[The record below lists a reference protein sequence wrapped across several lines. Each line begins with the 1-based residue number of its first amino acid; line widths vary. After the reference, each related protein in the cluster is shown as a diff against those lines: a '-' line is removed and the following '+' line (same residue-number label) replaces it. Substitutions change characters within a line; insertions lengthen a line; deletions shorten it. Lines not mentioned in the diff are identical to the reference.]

1 MSATTLQLA
10 VVEPL
15 AAALREDKLGDFNA
29 VSPLAACLMPLLD
42 ALSWRGSPRDVA
54 EALPHFANSLDLVDL
69 RNVLVTLGF
78 ESHCERTSLD
88 KIDIRFLPCLYVQ
101 ADGNAYVLRSFEGGK
116 FQAFDGSQNRD
127 CEIESSRTRGEAY
140 FFTDT
145 GTDEANAAITSSDGW
160 FADLIKRF
168 RRTVYALLM
177 LTFVLNLVALA
188 VPLFIMI
195 VYDKVIGA
203 HSIATLPALAAGIL
217 VALLSDIVL
226 RLVRARVIGGVAG
239 RLDYIL
245 GAEAFR
251 QVLSLPPAATERSTV
266 GAQVSRLKEFESVR
280 DFFTGPL
287 ASVVL
292 ELPFLV
298 IFLAVIA
305 ALGGFIALIPLVMI
319 GAFLLVGWILLP
331 KVRESVATSGRA
343 RMERQ
348 NFLVETFGNLRTVKA
363 AAAEQVWRDRF
374 RAMSASAVMSNHET
388 AKRSVWLQTSAHL
401 LMTLSGVAVLGFGT
415 LQVLS
420 GAMTVGALIATMA
433 LVWRVL
439 SPLQAGFLAFSRLEQ
454 VKQSIRHIN
463 QLMKLRPESQ
473 AGKSSLL
480 GRSFG
485 GRVVFDRVSFRYVAD
500 ADPALLGASFAAKP
514 GELVAILGQ
523 SGAGK
528 STLLKTAAGLYYPQ
542 AGSVTIDGLDIRQ
555 IDPVEMRRVIA
566 YVPQT
571 SSLFYG
577 TIAQNLR
584 LSVPTA
590 SDEQLAEAAAEAG
603 LLHSILDLPE
613 GFETRIGHRTR
624 TQLPF
629 GFAQRLIIARA
640 LLRRAPIM
648 LLDEPATN
656 LDEGGDRVLMD
667 LLERLRGRCTILM
680 VSHRPSHIRLA
691 DKAVVLEQGIVQ
703 FAGAPDEAIEFIQS
717 TML

>member
-1 MSATTLQLA
+1 MSAAAIQVAPIESLA
-10 VVEPL
+10 E
-15 AAALREDKLGDFNA
+15 ALRDDKLGEFTA
-29 VSPLAACLMPLLD
+29 VSPTAACLMPLLE
-42 ALSWRGSPRDVA
+42 ALQWRGSPRDVA

-78 ESHCERTSLD
+78 ESYRERVSLH
-88 KIDIRFLPCLYVQ
+88 KLEKRLLPCLYVQ
-101 ADGNAYVLRSFEGGK
+101 GDGETYVIRSYENSK
-116 FQAFDGSQNRD
+116 YQVFDAKLNLER
-127 CEIESSRTRGEAY
+127 EIDPARTRGDAY
-140 FFTDT
+140 FFSKT
-145 GTDEANAAITSSDGW
+145 GTEEANAAQQAEGSW
-160 FADLIKRF
+160 FAALIKRF
-168 RRTVYALLM
+168 RTTFYSLLV
-177 LTFVLNLVALA
+177 LTFALNLVALA
-188 VPLFIMI
+188 VPLFIMV

-203 HSIATLPALAAGIL
+203 HSIETLPYLAAGIL
-217 VALLSDIVL
+217 VALLADICI
-226 RLVRARVIGGVAG
+226 RLVRSRVIGGVAG

-266 GAQVSRLKEFESVR
+266 GSQVSRLKEFESVR

-287 ASVVL
+287 VTVGL
-292 ELPFLV
+292 ELPFVFL
-298 IFLAVIA
+298 FLAVIA
-305 ALGGFIALIPLVMI
+305 ALGGLIALIPLLMI
-319 GAFLLVGWILLP
+319 VAFVLVGWLLLP
-331 KVRESVATSGRA
+331 RVRDSVATAGRA
-343 RMERQ
+343 RSERQ
-348 NFLVETFGNLRTVKA
+348 GFLVETLANLRTVKA
-363 AAAEQVWRDRF
+363 GSAEPVWRDRF
-374 RAMSASAVMSNHET
+374 RALSATAVSANYET
-388 AKRSVWLQTSAHL
+388 SKRSVMLQTSAHL

-420 GAMTVGALIATMA
+420 GAMTVGGLIATMA

-463 QLMKLRPESQ
+463 QLMQLRPESHV
-473 AGKSSLL
+473 GKSSLL

-485 GRVVFDRVSFRYVAD
+485 GRVAFDRVSFRYSAD
-500 ADPALLGASFAAKP
+500 GDPALLGAAFDAKP
-514 GELVAILGQ
+514 GEMVAILGQ

-528 STLLKTAAGLYYPQ
+528 STMLKLAAGLYYPQ
-542 AGSVTIDGLDIRQ
+542 AGAVSIDGLDLRQ
-555 IDPVEMRRVIA
+555 IDPIEMRRAIA

-577 TIAQNLR
+577 TIGQNLR

-590 SDEQLAEAAAEAG
+590 TDEELAQAAAEAG

-613 GFETRIGHRTR
+613 GFETRIGHRTQ

-656 LDEGGDRVLMD
+656 LDEGGDQILMD
-667 LLERLRGRCTILM
+667 LLERLKGRSTMLM
-680 VSHRPSHIRLA
+680 VSHRPSHIRIA
-691 DKAVVLEQGIVQ
+691 DKAVVLEQGMVQ
-703 FAGAPDEAIEFIQS
+703 FVGAPEEAISFIQS

>member
-1 MSATTLQLA
+1 MSATTLQVA
-10 VVEPL
+10 AVEPL

-29 VSPLAACLMPLLD
+29 VSPVAACLMPLLE
-42 ALSWRGSPRDVA
+42 ALRWRGSPRDVA

-88 KIDIRFLPCLYVQ
+88 RIDCRFLPCLYVQ
-101 ADGNAYVLRSFEGGK
+101 KDGDAYVLKSFEEGK
-116 FQAFDGSQNRD
+116 FLAFSGAANRD
-127 CEIESSRTRGEAY
+127 CELPPTRTRGEAY
-140 FFTDT
+140 FFTDVN
-145 GTDEANAAITSSDGW
+145 TDEANAAIPANESW
-160 FADLIKRF
+160 FGALVRRF
-168 RRTVYALLM
+168 RRTVYSLLV

-188 VPLFIMI
+188 VPLFIMV

-203 HSIATLPALAAGIL
+203 HSIETLPFLAAGIL
-217 VALLSDIVL
+217 VALLSDVVL
-226 RLVRARVIGGVAG
+226 RLVRARVVGGVAG

-245 GAEAFR
+245 GAEAFK

-287 ASVVL
+287 ATVVL
-292 ELPFLV
+292 ELPFL
-298 IFLAVIA
+298 IMFLAVIA
-305 ALGGFIALIPLVMI
+305 ALGGLIALVPLLMI
-319 GAFLLVGWILLP
+319 GAFALVGWVLLP
-331 KVRESVATSGRA
+331 RVRESVANAGRA
-343 RMERQ
+343 RLERQ
-348 NFLVETFGNLRTVKA
+348 GFLVETLANLRTVKA

-374 RAMSASAVMSNHET
+374 RALSASAVMGNYGT

-401 LMTLSGVAVLGFGT
+401 LMTLSGIAVLGFGT
-415 LQVLS
+415 FKVLA
-420 GAMTVGALIATMA
+420 GTMTVGGLIATMA

-454 VKQSIRHIN
+454 VKQSIRHID

-473 AGKSSLL
+473 VGKSSLL
-480 GRSFG
+480 GKSFG
-485 GRVVFDRVSFRYVAD
+485 GRVVFDRVSFRYAAD
-500 ADPALLGASFAAKP
+500 TDPALLGASFAAKP

-542 AGSVTIDGLDIRQ
+542 AGAVSIDGLDIRQ
-555 IDPVEMRRVIA
+555 IDPVEMRRAIA

-590 SDEQLAEAAAEAG
+590 SDEDLAEAAAEAG
-603 LLHSILDLPE
+603 LLHTILDLPE

-667 LLERLRGRCTILM
+667 LLERLKGRCTILM

-703 FAGAPDEAIEFIQS
+703 FVGTPDEAIEFIQS
-717 TML
+717 AMI

>member
-10 VVEPL
+10 AVEPL

-29 VSPLAACLMPLLD
+29 VSPIAACLMPLLE
-42 ALSWRGSPRDVA
+42 ALRWRGSPRDVA
-54 EALPHFANSLDLVDL
+54 EALPHFADSLDLIDL

-78 ESHCERTSLD
+78 ESHCERTSID
-88 KIDIRFLPCLYVQ
+88 KIDSRFLPCLYVLD
-101 ADGNAYVLRSFEGGK
+101 DGNAYVIKSYDAGK
-116 FQAFDGSQNRD
+116 FSAFDGINNRT
-127 CEIESSRTRGEAY
+127 CELSPSRTRGHAY
-140 FFTDT
+140 YFTDT
-145 GTDEANAAITSSDGW
+145 GTEEANAAIPVGESW
-160 FADLIKRF
+160 FASLIQRF
-168 RRTVYALLM
+168 RRTVYALLV

-188 VPLFIMI
+188 VPLFIMVI
-195 VYDKVIGA
+195 YDKVIGA
-203 HSIATLPALAAGIL
+203 HSIDTLPFLAAGIL
-217 VALLSDIVL
+217 VALLSDVVL
-226 RLVRARVIGGVAG
+226 RLVRATVIGGVAG

-245 GAEAFR
+245 GAEAFK

-266 GAQVSRLKEFESVR
+266 GSQVSRLKEFESVR

-292 ELPFLV
+292 ELPFL
-298 IFLAVIA
+298 IMFLAVIA
-305 ALGGFIALIPLVMI
+305 VLGGFIALVPVVMI
-319 GAFLLVGWILLP
+319 VAFVLLGWVLLP
-331 KVRESVATSGRA
+331 RVRESVATSGRA
-343 RMERQ
+343 RSERQ
-348 NFLVETFGNLRTVKA
+348 NFLVETLANLRTVKA
-363 AAAEQVWRDRF
+363 SAAEQVWRDRF
-374 RAMSASAVMSNHET
+374 RAMSASAVMGNHDT

-401 LMTLSGVAVLGFGT
+401 LMTLAGIAVLGFGT
-415 LQVLS
+415 LKVLA
-420 GAMTVGALIATMA
+420 GTMTVGALIATMA

-473 AGKSSLL
+473 VGKSSLL

-485 GRVVFDRVSFRYVAD
+485 GRIVFDRVSFRYAAD
-500 ADPALLGASFAAKP
+500 SDPALLGASFTAKP

-528 STLLKTAAGLYYPQ
+528 STLLKTAAGLYNPQ
-542 AGSVTIDGLDIRQ
+542 AGAVSIDGLDIRQ

-566 YVPQT
+566 YVPQA

-613 GFETRIGHRTR
+613 GFETRIGNRTR

-656 LDEGGDRVLMD
+656 LDEGGDQILMD
-667 LLERLRGRCTILM
+667 LLERLKGRCTILM

-691 DKAVVLEQGIVQ
+691 DQAVVLEQGIVQ
-703 FAGAPDEAIEFIQS
+703 FVGAPDEAIEFIQS
-717 TML
+717 TMI

>member
-1 MSATTLQLA
+1 MSATTLQIA
-10 VVEPL
+10 AVEPL

-29 VSPLAACLMPLLD
+29 VSPIAACLMPLLE
-42 ALSWRGSPRDVA
+42 ALRWRGSPRDVA
-54 EALPHFANSLDLVDL
+54 EALPHFANSLDLIDL

-78 ESHCERTSLD
+78 ESHLERTSLD
-88 KIDIRFLPCLYVQ
+88 KIDPRFLPCLYVQ
-101 ADGNAYVLRSFEGGK
+101 PDGNAYVLKSFEDGR
-116 FQAFDGSQNRD
+116 FAAFEGAGNRE
-127 CEIESSRTRGEAY
+127 CEVEPKRTRGEAY

-145 GTDEANAAITSSDGW
+145 STDEAAAAAAAGENW
-160 FADLIKRF
+160 FGSLIQRF
-168 RRTVYALLM
+168 RRTLYALLA
-177 LTFVLNLVALA
+177 LTCVLNLVALA
-188 VPLFIMI
+188 VPLFIMV

-203 HSIATLPALAAGIL
+203 HSIETLPFLAGGIL
-217 VALLSDIVL
+217 VALLSDVVL

-245 GAEAFR
+245 GAEAFK

-298 IFLAVIA
+298 MFLAVIA
-305 ALGGFIALIPLVMI
+305 ALGGLIALVPLLMI
-319 GAFLLVGWILLP
+319 AAFALLGWVLLP
-331 KVRESVATSGRA
+331 RVRDSVATSGRS
-343 RMERQ
+343 RSERQ
-348 NFLVETFGNLRTVKA
+348 SFLVETFANLRTVKA
-363 AAAEQVWRDRF
+363 AAAEQIWRDRF
-374 RAMSASAVMSNHET
+374 RALSASAVMGNYET

-401 LMTLSGVAVLGFGT
+401 LMTLSGIAVLGFGT
-415 LQVLS
+415 FKVMA
-420 GAMTVGALIATMA
+420 GTMTVGGLIATMA

-463 QLMKLRPESQ
+463 QLMKLRTEQ
-473 AGKSSLL
+473 HTGKSSLL

-485 GRVVFDRVSFRYVAD
+485 GRVMFDRVSFRYAAD
-500 ADPALLGASFAAKP
+500 TDPALLGASFTAKP

-528 STLLKTAAGLYYPQ
+528 STLLKTAAGFYYPQ
-542 AGSVTIDGLDIRQ
+542 AGAVSIDGLDIRQ
-555 IDPVEMRRVIA
+555 IDPVELRRVIA

-590 SDEQLAEAAAEAG
+590 SDEELAEAAAEAG
-603 LLHSILDLPE
+603 LLHNILDLPD
-613 GFETRIGHRTR
+613 GFETRIGHRMR
-624 TQLPF
+624 TQLPVGF
-629 GFAQRLIIARA
+629 GQRLIIARA
-640 LLRRAPIM
+640 LLRRSPIM

-656 LDEGGDRVLMD
+656 LDDGGDRILMD
-667 LLERLRGRCTILM
+667 LLERLKGRCTILM

-703 FAGAPDEAIEFIQS
+703 FVGAPDEAIEYIQGAM
-717 TML
+717 T

>member
-1 MSATTLQLA
+1 MSAAAFQIA
-10 VVEPL
+10 PIESL
-15 AAALREDKLGDFNA
+15 AAALREDKLGDFTA
-29 VSPLAACLMPLLD
+29 VSATAACLMPLLE
-42 ALSWRGSPRDVA
+42 ALQWRGSPRDVA
-54 EALPHFANSLDLVDL
+54 ESLPHFANTLDLVDL

-78 ESHCERTSLD
+78 ESYCERVSLH
-88 KIDIRFLPCLYVQ
+88 KIDKRLLPCLYVQ
-101 ADGNAYVLRSFEGGK
+101 SSGETYVIKSYENSKYRV
-116 FQAFDGSQNRD
+116 FDGALNRE
-127 CEIESSRTRGEAY
+127 CEIDAARTRGDAY
-140 FFTDT
+140 FFSVT
-145 GTDEANAAITSSDGW
+145 GTEEANAAQLAQGSW
-160 FADLIKRF
+160 FAALIKRF
-168 RRTVYALLM
+168 RKTFYSLLV
-177 LTFVLNLVALA
+177 LTFALNLVALA
-188 VPLFIMI
+188 VPLFIMV

-203 HSIATLPALAAGIL
+203 HSIETLPSLAAGIL
-217 VALLSDIVL
+217 VALLADIFI
-226 RLVRARVIGGVAG
+226 RLVRSRAIGGVAG

-266 GAQVSRLKEFESVR
+266 GSQVSRLKEFESVR

-287 ASVVL
+287 VTVGL
-292 ELPFLV
+292 ELPFVVL
-298 IFLAVIA
+298 FLAVIA
-305 ALGGFIALIPLVMI
+305 ALGGFIALIPLFMI
-319 GAFLLVGWILLP
+319 VAFVLVGWLLLP
-331 KVRESVATSGRA
+331 RVRDSVADAGRA
-343 RMERQ
+343 RSERQ
-348 NFLVETFGNLRTVKA
+348 GFLVETLANLRTVKA
-363 AAAEQVWRDRF
+363 GAAEPVWRDRF
-374 RAMSASAVMSNHET
+374 RAMSASAVSANYET
-388 AKRSVWLQTSAHL
+388 SKRSVLLQTSAHL

-463 QLMKLRPESQ
+463 QLMQLRPESHV
-473 AGKSSLL
+473 GKSSLL

-485 GRVVFDRVSFRYVAD
+485 GRVAFDRVSFRYAAD
-500 ADPALLGASFAAKP
+500 GDPALLGAAFDAKP
-514 GELVAILGQ
+514 GEMVAILGQ

-528 STLLKTAAGLYYPQ
+528 STMLKLTAGLYYPQ
-542 AGSVTIDGLDIRQ
+542 AGAVSIDGLDLRQ
-555 IDPVEMRRVIA
+555 IDPIEMRRVIA

-577 TIAQNLR
+577 TIGQNLR

-590 SDEQLAEAAAEAG
+590 TDEELAQAAAEAG

-656 LDEGGDRVLMD
+656 LDEGGDQILMD
-667 LLERLRGRCTILM
+667 LLDRLKGRSTILM
-680 VSHRPSHIRLA
+680 VSHRPSHIRIA
-691 DKAVVLEQGIVQ
+691 DKAVVLEQGMVQ
-703 FAGAPDEAIEFIQS
+703 FVGAPEEAISFIQS

>member
-1 MSATTLQLA
+1 MSAATLQLA
-10 VVEPL
+10 SMEPL

-29 VSPLAACLMPLLD
+29 TSAIAACLMPLLE
-42 ALSWRGSPRDVA
+42 ALQWRGSPRDVA
-54 EALPHFANSLDLVDL
+54 EALPHFADSLDLVDL

-78 ESHCERTSLD
+78 ESQCERTSLAD
-88 KIDIRFLPCLYVQ
+88 VDERFLPCLYVCD
-101 ADGNAYVLRSFEGGK
+101 DGRAYVLQSLDGDK
-116 FQAFDGSQNRD
+116 FSVFDGASNKA
-127 CEIESSRTRGEAY
+127 SSIDRKRTRGFAY
-140 FFTDT
+140 YFTYT
-145 GTDEANAAITSSDGW
+145 GTDEAHASQQTSESW
-160 FADLIKRF
+160 FAALIKRF
-168 RRTVYALLM
+168 RGAVYSLLM

-188 VPLFIMI
+188 VPLFIMV

-203 HSIATLPALAAGIL
+203 HSIETLPSLAAGIL

-266 GAQVSRLKEFESVR
+266 GSQVSRLKDFESVR

-292 ELPFLV
+292 ELPFL
-298 IFLAVIA
+298 ILFIGVIA
-305 ALGGFIALIPLVMI
+305 LLGGTIALVPLVMI
-319 GAFLLVGWILLP
+319 GAFALLGWVLLP
-331 KVRESVATSGRA
+331 RVRESVAVAGTA
-343 RMERQ
+343 RSERQ
-348 NFLVETFGNLRTVKA
+348 NFLVETLANLRSVKA

-374 RAMSASAVMSNHET
+374 RAMSAKAVTASYET
-388 AKRSVWLQTSAHL
+388 AKRSVLMQTAAHL
-401 LMTLSGVAVLGFGT
+401 LMVLAGIAVLGFGT
-415 LQVLS
+415 LKVLA
-420 GAMTVGALIATMA
+420 GTMTVGGLIATMA

-463 QLMKLRPESQ
+463 QLMKLRPESNV
-473 AGKSSLL
+473 GKSSLL

-485 GRVVFDRVSFRYVAD
+485 GRVVFDRVSFRYTAD
-500 ADPALLGASFAAKP
+500 SDPALLGAAFAAKP
-514 GELVAILGQ
+514 GELVAVLGQ

-528 STLLKTAAGLYYPQ
+528 STLLKLAAGLYYPQ
-542 AGSVTIDGLDIRQ
+542 AGAVSIDGLDIRQ

-590 SDEQLAEAAAEAG
+590 SDDELAEAAAEAG
-603 LLHSILDLPE
+603 LLHSILDLPD
-613 GFETRIGHRTR
+613 GFDTRIGHRTR

-656 LDEGGDRVLMD
+656 LDEGGDQVLMD
-667 LLERLRGRCTILM
+667 LLERLKGRSTILM

-691 DKAVVLEQGIVQ
+691 DKALVLEQGMVQ
-703 FAGAPDEAIEFIQS
+703 FVGAPDDAISFIQS